1 MITILVDHNI
11 ECQAALLWGTL
22 ASEGWLEL
30 TGIQLSTFRDVGLP
44 VESTDRVVWRFSQA
58 CGMLLLTDNRSME
71 GADSLEQTMRD
82 EGEASSLSV
91 LTIGSTDR
99 LRERVYRVACAT
111 RLVEVVLDFE
121 VYHGTRR
128 LFIP

>member
-1 MITILVDHNI
+1 
-11 ECQAALLWGTL
+11 
-22 ASEGWLEL
+22 
-30 TGIQLSTFRDVGLP
+30 
-44 VESTDRVVWRFSQA
+44 
-58 CGMLLLTDNRSME
+58 MLLLTDYRSME

-111 RLVEVVLDFE
+111 RLVEVVLDLE
-121 VYHGTRR
+121 VYRGTRR